1 MEVTNVHV
9 GKQLQVSYSVQGATP
24 NPPTVYGFGNS
35 AVPGTGF
42 FNGGILVGSPITYP
56 IPNVPEATVMI
67 GRAEPV
73 SNPLASVAPSILKVS
88 SRASAVPGTQAGT
101 PIDVLFGDPTGPV
114 GFTMFGGI
122 QPFTVEAGAI
132 NLYTIAYDLFSAFR
146 AELGASTDIGPKVFG
161 GAKMELGFDSNFSLA
176 YNAAPVFGLDVPD
189 TKLDFVSPLGW
200 TLASVNAEVKT
211 KKSFDIPHPTKKEH
225 RLRHVCLEGPEAG
238 VYVRGRLTGKNVI
251 ELPEYWRGLVDAE
264 TITVTLTQIKTS
276 QDLIVDGIE
285 WGTRIKVR
293 SGNGTDIDCFYH
305 VQAERKD
312 GEKLIPE
319 YKGTSIEDYPGNNAE
334 YSHNK

>member
-1 MEVTNVHV
+1 MAGE
-9 GKQLQVSYSVQGATP
+9 Y
-24 NPPTVYGFGNS
+24 
-35 AVPGTGF
+35 VPGS
-42 FNGGILVGSPITYP
+42 GGKDCGDY
-56 IPNVPEATVMI
+56 ATW
-67 GRAEPV
+67 
-73 SNPLASVAPSILKVS
+73 
-88 SRASAVPGTQAGT
+88 GT
-101 PIDVLFGDPTGPV
+101 PSERFDYIFKGQAKEEDYPDEACTPWYHKTAQIDGLKINTPGITGDGSINIA
-114 GFTMFGGI
+114 GGV
-122 QPFTVEAGAI
+122 TAG
-132 NLYTIAYDLFSAFR
+132 
-146 AELGASTDIGPKVFG
+146 GH
-161 GAKMELGFDSNFSLA
+161 
-176 YNAAPVFGLDVPD
+176 
-189 TKLDFVSPLGW
+189 
-200 TLASVNAEVKT
+200 TLAS
-211 KKSFDIPHPTKKEH
+211 KKDFDIPHPTKKEH